1 MEATEDLAGDA
12 NPGALGEAG
21 AGTLDV
27 PLYRCRQTGSN
38 LVIDVD
44 AFDVREASSL
54 AAAHWD
60 VEPDKVAVDGQRRR
74 WLRWIGVSTHEASVR
89 DNAMDRDWWYAT
101 KLSAVI
107 VAALAA
113 AYLVHMAT

>member
-1 MEATEDLAGDA
+1 MEATEDLAGTRIRERSEKRVRA
-12 NPGALGEAG
+12 PW
-21 AGTLDV
+21 T
-27 PLYRCRQTGSN
+27 YRCRRTGSN

-60 VEPDKVAVDGQRRR
+60 VEPDEVAVDGQRRR
-74 WLRWIGVSTHEASVR
+74 WLRWIGVSTHEASGR
-89 DNAMDRDWWYAT
+89 DNAMERDWWYAT
-101 KLSAVI
+101 KLLAVI